1 MKYVLFAVSINTA
14 ALIGPNT
21 ALAHSFHVTPFLQTA
36 SPTSM
41 WISWETS
48 GGDESIVH
56 WGTSTAL
63 GQHTSGTSKRGNLLS
78 RIHEV
83 QLSELQP
90 DTVYYYRVKTG
101 DALSDIYSFRTPP
114 IASQEKS
121 ARILAMS
128 DMQQDLAN
136 PNKFREVINHGV
148 IPYIE
153 NTLGVSLHDG
163 LNMTLIPGDLVDNG
177 NHYDSWRN
185 TFFAPIA
192 PLAAHV
198 PTYPAPGNHENDSSH
213 FFNYFNLPKN
223 GSPNHIEHWWYQ
235 DHSNIRVVSLDTNTA
250 YRTDEQLQWLD
261 NVLAQTCTNTDI
273 DFLFAQMH
281 HPHKSEM
288 WLAGETDYSGQ
299 IVAKL
304 EQFSSNCNKP
314 SIHFFGHTHA
324 YSRGTSRD
332 HKHAMVNV
340 ASAGGNLDYFAEY
353 AQTDYTEFSV
363 SQDEYG
369 FVVVD
374 VQAGN
379 DPAFE
384 IKRISL
390 GDEHTPLN
398 NTIRDTLKVKLNN
411 TAPYTPEILWP
422 QETHINPSC
431 NLAVASL
438 FADADLDKFGAAHWQ
453 VSTQCDDF
461 SNPVFDTWYQ
471 HQNIW
476 NERDTRAGKAP
487 NRITL
492 PDLQANQQYCV
503 RVRMRDRALAWS
515 QWSSGVSF
523 TTIQTAPLSNNLL
536 HNPEAEQGI
545 EHWQGVGPIESLAD
559 GQCDSVTPYSGTH
572 LFAVGGVCGNEQ
584 SEGVAYQRVD
594 VSDYATM
601 IDQGNIKAH
610 FSGYMRNFNG
620 SDIPQ
625 IHIIFRGEQQ
635 QILGLSDALKGANSS
650 WQSFA
655 NSAIIPA
662 QTRYIDYV
670 LTGTRKN
677 GTDNDSYFDL
687 LSLKIETKSSN
698 CPVTTDRGPT
708 GVPTEHITQE
718 HIPSGNLLQN
728 PSAEMGIDGW
738 SGKGPVESLS
748 AGQCD
753 SVAPYEG
760 NQFFAVGGV
769 CQNERALGSV
779 VQRIDLQEFSR
790 VIKAGNVTMNFGG
803 MLRNYSGKDSPAIKL
818 SLFNDSGELIEHSQT
833 LTSQSAQW
841 QSVSAQ
847 ISLPDNTDF
856 VDFVMTGTRNHG
868 SDNDSYFDA
877 LFLSFNQ

>member
-1 MKYVLFAVSINTA
+1 MKYVLFVASMSIATLAGSNTVA
-14 ALIGPNT
+14 
-21 ALAHSFHVTPFLQTA
+21 AHSFHVTPFLQTA

-48 GGDESIVH
+48 GGDESVVL

-63 GQHTSGTSKRGNLLS
+63 SMQTAGTSKKGNLLS

-83 QLSELQP
+83 QLTELQP

-101 DALSDIYSFRTPP
+101 DALSDIHSFRTPP
-114 IASQEKS
+114 TAAQEKS

-136 PNKFREVINHGV
+136 PNKFREVINNGV
-148 IPYIE
+148 IPYVE

-185 TFFAPIA
+185 TFFGPIA
-192 PLAAHV
+192 PLARHV
-198 PTYPAPGNHENDSSH
+198 PTYPAPGNHENDSEH

-223 GSPNHIEHWWYQ
+223 GSPDHLEHWWYQ

-261 NVLAQTCTNTDI
+261 TLLAQTCNNTDI

-304 EQFSSNCNKP
+304 EQFSSACNKP

-332 HKHAMVNV
+332 HTHAMVNV
-340 ASAGGNLDYFAEY
+340 ASAGGNLDYFDEY
-353 AQTDYTEFSV
+353 AQADYTEFSV

-374 VQAGN
+374 VQAGD

-390 GDEHTPLN
+390 GDEQTPLN
-398 NTIRDTLKVKLNN
+398 NTVRDTLKVRLNN

-422 QETHINPSC
+422 QAGDIHPSC
-431 NLAVASL
+431 NTAVASL

-453 VSTQCDDF
+453 VSAQCDDF

-476 NERDTRAGKAP
+476 NERDTRAGKVP
-487 NRITL
+487 NRVTL
-492 PDLQANQQYCV
+492 SGLQSNQQYCL
-503 RVRMRDRALAWS
+503 RMRMRDRALAWS
-515 QWSSGVSF
+515 EWSSPVAFS
-523 TTIQTAPLSNNLL
+523 TTQTTSLSPNLL
-536 HNPEAEQGI
+536 LNPEADQGV
-545 EHWQGVGPIESLAD
+545 EHWQGAGPIESLTAN
-559 GQCDSVTPYSGTH
+559 QCDSVAPYNGEH
-572 LFAVGGVCGNEQ
+572 LFAVGGICNNEQ
-584 SEGVAYQRVD
+584 NVGTAFQRVD
-594 VSDYATM
+594 VSDYATI
-601 IDQGNIKAH
+601 IDQGSIKAH
-610 FSGYMRNFNG
+610 FQGFMRNFNG
-620 SDIPQ
+620 SDIAQ
-625 IHIIFRGEQQ
+625 IHLEFKDAQG
-635 QILGLSDALKGANSS
+635 QILGTSDTLKGANSS
-650 WQSFA
+650 WQAFT
-655 NSAIIPA
+655 NSTTIPA

-677 GTDNDSYFDL
+677 GTDNDSYFDS
-687 LSLKIETKSSN
+687 LSLKIQTQSVN
-698 CPVTTDRGPT
+698 CPVISDRGPT
-708 GVPTEHITQE
+708 AAPSEHITQAQT
-718 HIPSGNLLQN
+718 PSGNLLQN
-728 PSAEMGIDGW
+728 PGAETGTNGW
-738 SGKGPVESLS
+738 SGTGPIESLS

-753 SVAPYEG
+753 AVTPYEG

-769 CQNERALGSV
+769 CANESASGSV
-779 VQRIDLQEFSR
+779 AQRIDLQDISEA
-790 VIKAGNVTMNFGG
+790 IQAGNVSLNFGG
-803 MLRNYSGKDSPAIKL
+803 KIRNYSGNDTPAIKL
-818 SLFNDSGELIEHSQT
+818 SFFDVSGGLIADSQT
-833 LTSQSAQW
+833 LSSQSAQW
-841 QSVSAQ
+841 QSVSANAL
-847 ISLPDNTDF
+847 LPTNTAF

-877 LFLSFNQ
+877 LFLSVSE